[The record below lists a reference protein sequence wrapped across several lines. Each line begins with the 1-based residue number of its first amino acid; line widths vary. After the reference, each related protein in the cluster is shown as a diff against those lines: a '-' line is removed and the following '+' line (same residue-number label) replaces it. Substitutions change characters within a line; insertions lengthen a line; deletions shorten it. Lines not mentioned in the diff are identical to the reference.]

1 MFSSEHI
8 KNKVLTITSELP
20 SSEDH
25 FEGKFQAKI
34 SSSDKFFEQPEE
46 ELIEFKG
53 EKNMKSNKFSLE
65 HF

>member
-20 SSEDH
+20 CSEDH

-34 SSSDKFFEQPEE
+34 YLSNQFFEQPEE